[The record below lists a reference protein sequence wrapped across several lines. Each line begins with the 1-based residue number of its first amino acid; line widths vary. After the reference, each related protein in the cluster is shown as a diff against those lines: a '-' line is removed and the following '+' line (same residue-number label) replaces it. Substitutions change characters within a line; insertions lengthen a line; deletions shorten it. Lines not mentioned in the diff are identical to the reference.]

1 MYKISLT
8 LMVRAR
14 PEPITPRPS
23 LSIRDDARSRTLSAS
38 LAKTE
43 TSSVWIFRETFHVS
57 LKKTP
62 LENDA
67 SSSSRVFAPL
77 SLSLATSAA
86 SDAKHTPRDDL
97 CTHHAR
103 TTHTKTK
110 TRV

>member
-1 MYKISLT
+1 MYKIGLT

-57 LKKTP
+57 QKKKTP
-62 LENDA
+62 LEKDA
-67 SSSSRVFAPL
+67 LLLASSRVFAPL
-77 SLSLATSAA
+77 SLSLATSV
-86 SDAKHTPRDDL
+86 R
-97 CTHHAR
+97 R
-103 TTHTKTK
+103 F
-110 TRV
+110 

>member
-1 MYKISLT
+1 MYKIGLT

-57 LKKTP
+57 LKKNAAR
-62 LENDA
+62 ERRA
-67 SSSSRVFAPL
+67 SSRFFSRLRASF
-77 SLSLATSAA
+77 SLSRFVRPPLLTRNTPHR
-86 SDAKHTPRDDL
+86 DAHTN
-97 CTHHAR
+97 HAR
-103 TTHTKTK
+103 TT
-110 TRV
+110 

>member
-1 MYKISLT
+1 MYKIGLT

-67 SSSSRVFAPL
+67 LLLASSRVFAPL
-77 SLSLATSAA
+77 SLSLAS
-86 SDAKHTPRDDL
+86 SVR
-97 CTHHAR
+97 R
-103 TTHTKTK
+103 F
-110 TRV
+110 

>member
-1 MYKISLT
+1 MYKIGLT

-67 SSSSRVFAPL
+67 SSRVFAPL
-77 SLSLATSAA
+77 SLSLAS
-86 SDAKHTPRDDL
+86 SVR
-97 CTHHAR
+97 R
-103 TTHTKTK
+103 F
-110 TRV
+110 